1 MLIDKHSRTPLYEQV
16 IAQVERGILTG
27 EFAPD
32 AQIPSVRALS
42 MELSVN
48 PNTLQKAYAELERRG
63 LCYSVPGNG
72 RFVSADAADKLRTMK
87 RELLERVALLAREL
101 RVSGVQEEEVIK
113 AVRTAYADGDG
124 IIGPNNKKEDND
136 Q

>member
-1 MLIDKHSRTPLYEQV
+1 MQIDKHSRTPLYEQ
-16 IAQVERGILTG
+16 IISQVERAILTG
-27 EFAPD
+27 EYAPD
-32 AQIPSVRALS
+32 EQIPSVRALS

-72 RFVSADAADKLRTMK
+72 RFVSRDAVTKLRTMR
-87 RELLERVALLAREL
+87 RELVERVETLVREL
-101 RVSGVQEEEVIK
+101 RLSGVAEAEVIA
-113 AVRTAYADGDG
+113 AVKRAYSDEEA
-124 IIGPNNKKEDND
+124 KTEVND